1 MLAQLERAKTQY
13 RDAGVRAVAVG
24 MCRPEEAARLCGSRA
39 PSVTCLCDESR
50 AAYAAYGL
58 TVGTF
63 TQVMGPEAV
72 TAGMLAALQ
81 GHTMAPA
88 PSADVARMM
97 PGTFA
102 IDADGIIRAAHYA
115 RFSGDQPDLGAML
128 RALR

>member
-1 MLAQLERAKTQY
+1 
-13 RDAGVRAVAVG
+13 

-39 PSVTCLCDESR
+39 PSLTCLCDPAR
-50 AAYAAYGL
+50 TAYTAYGL
-58 TVGTF
+58 AAGTF

-72 TAGMLAALQ
+72 TAGILAALQ

-88 PSADVARMM
+88 PSTDAARIM

-102 IDADGIIRAAHYA
+102 VDADGVIRAAHYA
-115 RFSGDQPDLGAML
+115 RFSGDQPDLAAML